1 MEDKNKYPI
10 PKIIHYF
17 WTGGEIKPESVQK
30 CIESWKKNCP
40 DFEIREWNEDNY
52 DVHSHP
58 YMDEAYN
65 KKKWAFVTDYARL
78 DVLVRFGGIY
88 LDTDVEVLKDLSPLC
103 QYRAFIG
110 FENPQKTNDGQG
122 FGCEPSMPVFR
133 EMLECYDGNSPFE
146 VTDGVLN
153 YVESPKLRTKVLLA
167 HGLILDGSR
176 QCVDGVEVFPVDY
189 FCPLNFDTGR
199 LMVTE
204 NTFSIHH
211 FDSSWKGKNAAIY
224 NKIRQYLNR
233 MFGVERG
240 KQLFMKMIQTKDLL
254 KGILKNEN

>member
-1 MEDKNKYPI
+1 MEDKKQYPI

-17 WTGGEIKPESVQK
+17 WMGGGEKPESMQK

-58 YMDEAYN
+58 YMEEAYN

-122 FGCEPSMPVFR
+122 FGCEPGMPVFR
-133 EMLECYDGNSPFE
+133 EMLECYDGDKPFE
-146 VTDGVLN
+146 IINGALN

-167 HGLILDGSR
+167 HGLVLDGSR
-176 QCVDGVEVFPVDY
+176 QQVDGVEVFPVDY
-189 FCPLNFDTGR
+189 FCPLDYDTGR
-199 LMVTE
+199 LMVTD

-211 FDSSWKGKNAAIY
+211 FDSSWQGKNAAIY
-224 NKIRQYLNR
+224 NKFRQRLNR

-240 KQLFMKMIQTKDLL
+240 KKMFIKMMQTKDFV
-254 KGILKNEN
+254 KGVLKNGN